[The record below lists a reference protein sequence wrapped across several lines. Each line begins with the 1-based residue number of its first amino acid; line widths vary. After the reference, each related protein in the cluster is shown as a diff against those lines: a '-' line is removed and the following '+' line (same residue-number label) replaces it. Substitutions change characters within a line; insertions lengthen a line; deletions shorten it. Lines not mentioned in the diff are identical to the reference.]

1 MDEAK
6 RYRPADSKRP
16 NWAGMNRDVTDIAAP
31 TGGIWTLAGG
41 VPVALERWD
50 VGPAT
55 VLVPTEAV
63 LLLAVELPLARAAQR
78 LAALPFAVEDRIAD
92 PLDLVHVAL
101 GVEVAPGSYLA
112 GVVRQSVMADWVAIT
127 AAAGL
132 EHAAIVPDALLL
144 PVPVP
149 GSWSVE
155 AALGRIVV
163 RSDTAGF
170 AVAVDRFPAIW
181 AAGGSLPCVVYGA
194 PLPFDLPMSS
204 AGAPDA
210 VSRRLLAPSLDLRQG
225 RYAAVAR
232 PVPAALR
239 RLGIVLAA
247 GLLAHTAIAAADT
260 LKLRGIAATKRT
272 TAEALVRQMLPGTPL
287 TADLDRML
295 PSGAAGRG
303 RFLPLLTRASAALAP
318 VGGLT
323 LAKLS
328 YADTDG
334 ALTLGVEAADIGGL
348 QRAQAALVAAG
359 LSPVSG
365 AATATAGRADG
376 DIVVRSSAS

>member
-1 MDEAK
+1 
-6 RYRPADSKRP
+6 
-16 NWAGMNRDVTDIAAP
+16 MNRDVDDLAAP
-31 TGGIWTLAGG
+31 TGGLWMLAGG
-41 VPVALERWD
+41 VAIALERWD

-55 VLVPTEAV
+55 VLVPTEDV
-63 LLLAVELPLARAAQR
+63 LLLAVDLPLGRSAQR
-78 LAALPFAVEDRIAD
+78 LAALPFAIEDRIAD
-92 PLDLVHVAL
+92 PLDAVHVAL
-101 GVEVAPGSYLA
+101 GGETAPGTYLA
-112 GVVRQSVMADWVAIT
+112 GVVRHDVMADWVGIL

-132 EHAAIVPDALLL
+132 GHAAIVPDALLL
-144 PVPVP
+144 PIPGP

-155 AALGRIVV
+155 AAAGRMIV
-163 RSDTAGF
+163 RTESAGF
-170 AVAVDRFPAIW
+170 ALPVERFPAVW
-181 AAGGSLPCVVYGA
+181 AAGGSPPCIVYGE
-194 PLPFDLPMSS
+194 PLAFDLPMSS
-204 AGAPDA
+204 MGDPDSA
-210 VSRRLLAPSLDLRQG
+210 SRRLLAPALDLRQG
-225 RYAAVAR
+225 RYAAAAR

-260 LKLRGIAATKRT
+260 LKLRGIAAERRT

-295 PSGAAGRG
+295 PSGAGDRG
-303 RFLPLLTRASAALAP
+303 RFLPLLNRAAAALAP

-323 LAKLS
+323 FNKLS
-328 YADTDG
+328 YADADG

-359 LSPVSG
+359 LNPVSG

-376 DIVVRSSAS
+376 DIVVRGAAS

>member
-1 MDEAK
+1 
-6 RYRPADSKRP
+6 
-16 NWAGMNRDVTDIAAP
+16 MNRDAADIAAP
-31 TGGIWTLAGG
+31 TGGIWTLSDG
-41 VPVALERWD
+41 VPIALEYWD

-63 LLLAVELPLARAAQR
+63 LLLAVDLPLGRAAQR
-78 LAALPFAVEDRIAD
+78 LAALPFAIEDRIAD
-92 PLDLVHVAL
+92 PLDTVHVAL
-101 GVEVAPGSYLA
+101 GAELAAGSYLA
-112 GVVRQSVMADWVAIT
+112 GVVRHTVMADWVAT
-127 AAAGL
+127 LAAAGL
-132 EHAAIVPDALLL
+132 GHAAIVPDTLLL
-144 PVPVP
+144 PVPMP
-149 GSWSVE
+149 GTWSVE
-155 AALGRIVV
+155 AALGRIIV
-163 RSDTAGF
+163 RTETGGF
-170 AVAVDRFPAIW
+170 AVAVERFPAVW
-181 AAGGSLPCVVYGA
+181 AAGGSLPCVVHGA
-194 PLPFDLPMSS
+194 QLPFDLPMSS
-204 AGAPDA
+204 IGEPAA
-210 VSRRLLAPSLDLRQG
+210 SRRLLTSALDLRQG
-225 RYAAVAR
+225 RYAAAAR

-260 LKLRGIAATKRT
+260 LKLRSIAAAKRT

-295 PSGAAGRG
+295 PSGTAGRG
-303 RFLPLLTRASAALAP
+303 RFLPLLTRASTALAS

-323 LAKLS
+323 LNKLS

-376 DIVVRSSAS
+376 DIVIRSTAS